1 MPIRQNVLINES
13 DIRNLTGTVLQQTN
27 ESIGSDL
34 TNKNME
40 NVCRTQ
46 TALQYIV
53 NKEAEYRQID
63 GTTFFRFEPNIYNIY
78 WHPMRLSQE
87 RCFTIHASE
96 SDNSNCAIQN
106 VRYLYLLL
114 SESGE
119 FYIGF
124 AENIE
129 KVFKYLR
136 DPNREHNWKT
146 IAVVDGVSTYNYV
159 EYAFK
164 ADDIK
169 CSLLE
174 TDKKFVNKR
183 GLVLLAEWV
192 AEDELLC
199 LELSTQL
206 LTTTTRYHTE
216 FNAQEVIPKKSTTK
230 RDNKPHKAKKVHQQL
245 KHVVTPVKETNKG
258 KDELAAKKVSRS

>member
-1 MPIRQNVLINES
+1 M
-13 DIRNLTGTVLQQTN
+13 
-27 ESIGSDL
+27 
-34 TNKNME
+34 
-40 NVCRTQ
+40 
-46 TALQYIV
+46 
-53 NKEAEYRQID
+53 
-63 GTTFFRFEPNIYNIY
+63 
-78 WHPMRLSQE
+78 
-87 RCFTIHASE
+87 
-96 SDNSNCAIQN
+96 
-106 VRYLYLLL
+106 LL

-174 TDKKFVNKR
+174 TDKKFVYKR

-192 AEDELLC
+192 AEDDLLS

-206 LTTTTRYHTE
+206 LTPTTRYHTE
-216 FNAQEVIPKKSTTK
+216 FDEQEEIPKKSTAK
-230 RDNKPHKAKKVHQQL
+230 RDNKTHKATKVRQQL

-258 KDELAAKKVSRS
+258 KDELAAKKVSGAD